1 MYSLGTYG
9 YPQHGMSKPVIYT
22 VRTSI
27 AMRGDQRD
35 ELEAHLPDIGLRA
48 MLRDAGL
55 RVIGR
60 EDLVMGEGRDESGH
74 RRKRKAGSTPP
85 WVFVSVSLTAEQK
98 RVLTAAAK
106 SRSMSLSALLN
117 DAVRFELGLPP
128 VTESA
133 KGWKRGKRRSKP
145 PKGKP

>member
-1 MYSLGTYG
+1 MYALRVYG
-9 YPQHGMSKPVIYT
+9 YPLHGMSKPIVYT

-35 ELEAHLPDIGLRA
+35 ELERHLPDIGLRA

-60 EDLVMGEGRDESGH
+60 GDLVIDAGRDESGH

-98 RVLTAAAK
+98 KVLTAAAK
-106 SRSMSLSALLN
+106 SRSMSLSALLQ
-117 DAVRFELGLPP
+117 DAARFELGLDP

>member
-1 MYSLGTYG
+1 MYALRVYG
-9 YPQHGMSKPVIYT
+9 YRTDRMSRQLVYT

-35 ELEAHLPDIGLRA
+35 ELEAHLPDTGLRA

-60 EDLVMGEGRDESGH
+60 GDLVIDSGRDESGH

-98 RVLTAAAK
+98 KVLTAAAK
-106 SRSMSLSALLN
+106 SQSMSLSALLN
-117 DAVRFELGLPP
+117 DAVRFELGLDP